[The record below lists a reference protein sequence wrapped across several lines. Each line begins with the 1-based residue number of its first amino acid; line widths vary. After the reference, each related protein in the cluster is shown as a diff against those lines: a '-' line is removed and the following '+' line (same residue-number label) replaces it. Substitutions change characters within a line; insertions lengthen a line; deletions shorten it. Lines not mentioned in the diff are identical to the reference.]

1 MNEIITPMT
10 MMLNAVVIS
19 TNPDSSIQ
27 ISLNPTTDGD
37 DSIASYK
44 CGVLSHI
51 PRPFKDDAGIVLCSG
66 LTQTGQICESTTFV
80 WMGKIS
86 HMDSEL
92 PNNAHMLG
100 TKDGFSVQ
108 AKGNEVIVGKKRS
121 YIKVKENEVSC
132 STGQATM
139 DLSLGSFSLKGTDR
153 NSKTSYRVSLSD
165 DGTGTAYMKK
175 LFAGIENGISFASNS
190 SGSFTFTGEID
201 KGDFDSAKAT
211 GFFGAKAQ
219 HIQLRASGP
228 VNISGSGA
236 YFKLGGASLLS
247 GVKTA
252 FSVDSLDGNIIL
264 QTGVSGDIKLLANSP
279 TSNIILAFKPGGV
292 SSPTGPELKLSSSGI
307 SAKALSLSF
316 DAITEVKI
324 SSQMA
329 KLEAKLIELQTNM
342 LNIQATLTTLKGNI
356 KIDGMVGGPTGFCGL
371 PQCLFTGAPHTTP
384 VHNGGA

>member
-1 MNEIITPMT
+1 MPMT

-37 DSIASYK
+37 DAIASYK
-44 CGVLSHI
+44 CGVLSHV

-66 LTQTGQICESTTFV
+66 LTQSGQICESTTFV

-92 PNNAHMLG
+92 PDNAHILG
-100 TKDGFSVQ
+100 RKDGFSVQ
-108 AKGNEVIVGKKRS
+108 AKDNEVIVGKKRS
-121 YIKVKENEVSC
+121 CVKVKENEVSLT
-132 STGQATM
+132 TGQAIM
-139 DLSLGSFSLKGTDR
+139 DLSLGSFSLKGIDR

-165 DGTGTAYMKK
+165 DGIGTIYTKK

-190 SGSFTFTGEID
+190 SGSFTFTGEMD
-201 KGDFDSAKAT
+201 KGNFDSAKAM
-211 GFFGAKAQ
+211 GFFGVKTQ

-228 VNISGSGA
+228 VNISGSGT

-264 QTGVSGDIKLLANSP
+264 QTGISGDIKLLANSP
-279 TSNIILAFKPGGV
+279 SANIILAFKPGGV
-292 SSPTGPELKLSSSGI
+292 SSPVGPEIKLSSSGI
-307 SAKALSLSF
+307 SAKGLSLSF
-316 DAITEVKI
+316 DASTEIKL
-324 SSQMA
+324 SAQMA
-329 KLEAKLIELQTNM
+329 SLEAKLTEIQANM
-342 LNIQATLTTLKGNI
+342 LNIQAQLTTLKGSV
-356 KIDGMVGGPTGFCGL
+356 KIDGVVGGPTGFCGL

-384 VHNGGA
+384 VHIGGA